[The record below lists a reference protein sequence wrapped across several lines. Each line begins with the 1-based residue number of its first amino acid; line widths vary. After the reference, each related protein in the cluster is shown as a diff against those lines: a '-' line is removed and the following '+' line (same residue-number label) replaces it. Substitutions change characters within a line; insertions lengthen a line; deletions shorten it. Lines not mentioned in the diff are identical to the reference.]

1 MRGERR
7 WLSRRRELKSLFK
20 KLQILKQTGFLPH
33 LNSPLQGTLYRA
45 VAYQVN
51 TLITVFITLYCDFC
65 VYVLVCP
72 HFPICELVQNSGY
85 VLFIFISTWKIAQYL
100 LVLFFPI
107 AFHGQYLF
115 FLTHKLQT
123 QRNELWV
130 SCMKSFNIGV
140 ISPSVVIPYT
150 FQSSNFNLHVL
161 YQQ

>member
-20 KLQILKQTGFLPH
+20 TLQILKQTGFLPH

-107 AFHGQYLF
+107 AFHG
-115 FLTHKLQT
+115 
-123 QRNELWV
+123 
-130 SCMKSFNIGV
+130 
-140 ISPSVVIPYT
+140 
-150 FQSSNFNLHVL
+150 
-161 YQQ
+161 